1 MSYYA
6 NSHLF
11 LSGSG
16 GEINMAML
24 DNTGEEILK
33 EHIVPYEQRLVAF
46 LDLQGFRDDVIRNYP
61 AEAIGSLFGEFDCL
75 KRMLEK
81 DADDL
86 QVTIISDSIV
96 VSVSLN
102 KPENL
107 LYFFDACSFFAK
119 PRMGKSFVAIRG
131 GIAYGKLHHKDNIVF
146 GPALVDAY
154 EISEGKHKSDFLH
167 IRMAA
172 ETFELIRELPQ
183 FGGFSMAVFFPEN
196 EEKEYYFFNPWLF
209 HLAASSVWKAP
220 LESETSDEIILRLKE
235 YVVWCV
241 MNMAKH
247 RNSSNKIYSKYE
259 DLLVQTICTFEM
271 IKDVYYPDL
280 TDAAQKTANF
290 YSDAENV
297 IPFARQLEKD
307 LQNQD
312 SF

>member
-1 MSYYA
+1 
-6 NSHLF
+6 
-11 LSGSG
+11 
-16 GEINMAML
+16 MAML
-24 DNTGEEILK
+24 DNTGEKILK
-33 EHIVPYEQRLVAF
+33 EHIVPYEERLVAF
-46 LDLQGFRDDVIRNYP
+46 LDLQGFRDDIIRNYP

-96 VSVSLN
+96 VSVSLER
-102 KPENL
+102 PENL

-119 PRMGKSFVAIRG
+119 PRMGKLFVAIRG

-154 EISEGKHKSDFLH
+154 EISEGKHKSDFLR

-172 ETFELIRELPQ
+172 ETFGLIRELPQ
-183 FGGFSMAVFFPEN
+183 FGGFSMAVFFPES

-209 HLAASSVWKAP
+209 HLAASSVWKDP

-271 IKDVYYPDL
+271 IKDVYYPNL
-280 TDAAQKTANF
+280 TDAAQKIVNF

-307 LQNQD
+307 LQNRD